1 MDLST
6 LWIGDE
12 VSVIS
17 TGKTGVFEGIDGG
30 QAKVRL
36 DHEHVLYPAH
46 DIALYVPEP
55 AEEDFLS
62 LLEIASPPKKVT
74 PAFATVLD
82 LHLEKLPNY
91 SAASGISIL
100 DYQISQC
107 TIFIEEVIKRKLLSA
122 TIIHGKGAG
131 VLRENIVALLAGY
144 PQIKVQHA
152 KNDGGAVELL
162 LFYWAGWVQKW
173 NKWNGR

>member
-17 TGKTGVFEGIDGG
+17 AGTTGIFEGIDAG
-30 QAKVRL
+30 QAKVRV
-36 DHEHVLYPAH
+36 DHQHLLYPAH

-55 AEEDFLS
+55 VEEDLLS
-62 LLEIASPPKKVT
+62 ELGITPPKKKIN
-74 PAFATVLD
+74 AFKNVLD

-91 SAASGISIL
+91 SAASGVSIL
-100 DYQISQC
+100 DYQINQC
-107 TIFIEEVIKRKLLSA
+107 QIFIEEVIRRKLLSA

-144 PQIKVQHA
+144 SQIKVQHPQ
-152 KNDGGAVELL
+152 NDGGAVELL
-162 LFYWAGWVQKW
+162 LFY
-173 NKWNGR
+173 